1 MKILVTGSE
10 GNIGS
15 ILVPYLEKLGHNVF
29 CVDIKQSY
37 RENYIISDIT
47 NPIDLIPTI
56 INFKPEIIV
65 HLAAMV
71 SRITSEKSSTMT
83 IDSNLSGLNN
93 IIGLCKIN
101 DSKLIYFSTSEIY
114 GDIGGI
120 LHEDRP
126 DIDPNNRYGLS
137 KYLGEKIVE
146 YEVNYNNLKAVTVR
160 PFMFYDEDENFGVNR
175 SAMIRFV
182 EGLVKDETIEVHKN
196 AKRSWLHISDA
207 VVLIEKTFYVNEYSV
222 INLASTEVID
232 MEMFANMIC
241 EKLGKD
247 FNKLCNVIE
256 QPKQM
261 TLNKTPSTIKMLKQL
276 NYTPKISVSDGLT
289 LVIYKVKQRLNK

>member
-1 MKILVTGSE
+1 MRILITGSE

-15 ILVPYLEKLGHNVF
+15 KLVPYLEKRQHEVF
-29 CVDIKQSY
+29 CVDIKQTY
-37 RENYIISDIT
+37 RDNYIISDIT
-47 NPIDLIPTI
+47 NPIDLTPI
-56 INFKPEIIV
+56 IIDFKPEIIV

-71 SRITSEKSSTMT
+71 SRITSEKSPTMT

-114 GDIGGI
+114 GNIGGV
-120 LHEDRP
+120 LYEDRP
-126 DIDPNNRYGLS
+126 DIEPNNRYGLT

-146 YEVNYNNLKAVTVR
+146 YEVKYNNLKAVTVR

-182 EGLVKDETIEVHKN
+182 EGLVKDEIIEVHKN

-207 VVLIEKTFYVNEYSV
+207 VVLIEKTFYLNEYSV
-222 INLASTEVID
+222 INLANQEIVD
-232 MEMFANMIC
+232 MEVFAHMIC
-241 EKLGKD
+241 DKLGKD
-247 FNKLCNVIE
+247 FYKLCNVIE

-261 TLNKTPSTIKMLKQL
+261 TLDKTPSTVKMLKQL
-276 NYTPKISVSDGLT
+276 NYTPKVSINDGLT
-289 LVIYKVKQRLNK
+289 LVINKVKERLNK